1 MEDVEVEIQFEEENI
16 QIDGELIEERWRPAW
31 KKLKE
36 KLKRDEKA
44 KNR

>member
-16 QIDGELIEERWRPAW
+16 QIDGELIEERWRPPW